1 MAKIN
6 LNEMVEKKHV
16 QLIFNIEWYQLE
28 KSLYVVKLEFQH
40 NITESQANLCGAWF
54 WTNEMSLWAGPIL
67 QK

>member
-28 KSLYVVKLEFQH
+28 KSLC
-40 NITESQANLCGAWF
+40 S
-54 WTNEMSLWAGPIL
+54 
-67 QK
+67 